1 MSQSGQYYF
10 RWDIWE
16 DLSEEV
22 AFQLKPEGWE
32 GASSRKNLGW
42 RVLGR
47 ELEVQRRWG
56 RSVTLEEQQG
66 G

>member
-22 AFQLKPEGWE
+22 AFQLKPEG
-32 GASSRKNLGW
+32 
-42 RVLGR
+42 
-47 ELEVQRRWG
+47 
-56 RSVTLEEQQG
+56 
-66 G
+66 